1 MSSEVTNSSIKNN
14 LHQVTYQDLIMF
26 KEDWLKE
33 LRNYKSKISNSV
45 SVELEKYSGLLEKS
59 NQNLNYYEKDKSL
72 FMSKIDFVQEKEKL
86 FTEVINKTNQLRNEV
101 MINQLHISNCRK
113 DIDNSCYKYDK
124 AISDNLLVPGIIGKS
139 CKFQNLKEYI
149 IYNKEEMNNAFSGNR
164 QNAAELNLLKRKLD
178 ANTGQLDTK
187 IKSLEYRLSNFIA
200 TRYHE
205 LDDKFDRLYEE
216 LNKRM
221 NSLLHEVNSNIEERK
236 NELARLKN
244 FVFEENTKN
253 IESVKGI
260 KNDMINEFGEMKK
273 NFKKI
278 KKNIVSLTNLLM
290 GRTQNMNRQLVV
302 TNFNNMMLELF
313 REFSLEEGF
322 EIKKPDIILPTK
334 TFRRS
339 VKPSGESCIKQY
351 IEGKITANDP
361 KFLGEK
367 GSIKRK
373 KSFQLNDK
381 MLLGFNKDEAQH
393 TIGANNNNNN
403 IKNGS
408 PTVNKSFK
416 SRLSQVIT
424 FNPNL
429 LENKNKGFT
438 EPKHEKKE
446 DKIIANKDLSFFK
459 IESFSNTV
467 ISKNKSITN
476 YSNINKNENNNEII
490 HEEDSNKYN
499 SSKSINNSFEIKNEN
514 RKPYFNIVKQK
525 GLNLNLTPKPKF
537 VKKNIS
543 LKVENNNFN
552 IYSTIKDN
560 KIIEFSENSS
570 SSLNLENSK
579 EIKNKDYSTNSPNK
593 SKPKTAYKKSIS
605 KSHKYS
611 DELSYNNEY
620 KVIEPISENN
630 IAIINTISKSIKNTE
645 IKNKEEE
652 KKSIIN
658 KNIQNIEIEK
668 SNEYDTNLS
677 KNNYT
682 IQNAGIIKIFKNDT
696 KDKDTNE
703 NKEEVKQ
710 DSFSIKDNKKKQLT
724 LVLKSEN
731 TENFNII
738 DKKNINK
745 TISNNFR
752 NSFTQ
757 LIRRDVDDKKTSFN
771 KTIMG
776 PKLNLKKCQESTKI
790 KEINSNDNNFNS
802 LMSKTKYGRFHATS
816 DKAVTTIPRINSPNV
831 IRSQKSKEDKKIIVS
846 SNGENLINSKYS
858 NNTSKTI
865 FRDLTRNHILNNI
878 EERGQLTTF
887 EKQKITS
894 NKSKYFNNNEI
905 RQKIKSGSKLKQSKL
920 KENEDLDD
928 IFLSKD
934 YIKSTRYVKDEEIID
949 KPLLLDMNVFNIE
962 KKKGNLENR
971 LTELEYFTKKKLDE
985 LVKEIKIFIP
995 IHFNSYIKNYSVN
1008 KKN

>member
-1 MSSEVTNSSIKNN
+1 MSNEVSNLSIKNN
-14 LHQVTYQDLIMF
+14 LHQVTYQDLIIF

-33 LRNYKSKISNSV
+33 LRNYKTKISNSV
-45 SVELEKYSGLLEKS
+45 NVEFEKYSGLLEKS
-59 NQNLNYYEKDKSL
+59 NQNLNYYEKDKST

-86 FTEVINKTNQLRNEV
+86 FEEVIDKTNVLKNEI
-101 MINQLHISNCRK
+101 MIDQLHISNCRK

-124 AISDNLLVPGIIGKS
+124 VIADNLIVPGIIGKS

-149 IYNKEEMNNAFSGNR
+149 IYNKEEMNNAFAGNR
-164 QNAAELNLLKRKLD
+164 QNAAELNLLKKKVD
-178 ANTGQLDTK
+178 ANTGQLNTK
-187 IKSLEYRLSNFIA
+187 ITSLEYRLSNFIA

-236 NELARLKN
+236 NELAKLKN

-260 KNDMINEFGEMKK
+260 KDDMINEFGEMKK

-290 GRTQNMNRQLVV
+290 GRTQNMNRQLVI

-322 EIKKPDIILPTK
+322 EFKKMDNILPSK
-334 TFRRS
+334 TLRKS
-339 VKPSGESCIKQY
+339 VKPTGESCIKQY
-351 IEGKITANDP
+351 IEGKITVSDA
-361 KFLGEK
+361 EK
-367 GSIKRK
+367 GGIKRK

-381 MLLGFNKDEAQH
+381 MLLGFNKEEAQLSV
-393 TIGANNNNNN
+393 AANNNN
-403 IKNGS
+403 IKIES
-408 PTVNKSFK
+408 PKVNKSFK

-424 FNPNL
+424 FNPNF
-429 LENKNKGFT
+429 LEKKAKGYS
-438 EPKHEKKE
+438 EPRKEKKE
-446 DKIIANKDLSFFK
+446 DKIIANKDVSLFK
-459 IESFSNTV
+459 IESFNNSITNKN
-467 ISKNKSITN
+467 KNKSIIN
-476 YSNINKNENNNEII
+476 YSNKNKKADNNEII
-490 HEEDSNKYN
+490 NEEDSNKYN
-499 SSKSINNSFEIKNEN
+499 SSKSNNNSFEIKNEN
-514 RKPYFNIVKQK
+514 RKSYFNIVKQK
-525 GLNLNLTPKPKF
+525 GLNLTPKPKIS
-537 VKKNIS
+537 KKNTA

-552 IYSTIKDN
+552 IYSIEKNN

-570 SSLNLENSK
+570 SSLKLENSS
-579 EIKNKDYSTNSPNK
+579 EIKDRKYSINSQNK

-620 KVIEPISENN
+620 KGNVPISENN
-630 IAIINTISKSIKNTE
+630 ITID
-645 IKNKEEE
+645 NKI
-652 KKSIIN
+652 S
-658 KNIQNIEIEK
+658 KNIQNIEIKNKEKENKSIENKIIQNIENEK
-668 SNEYDTNLS
+668 SNEYDNNIS
-677 KNNYT
+677 KNNYI
-682 IQNAGIIKIFKNDT
+682 IQNTEKVKIIKKFI
-696 KDKDTNE
+696 KDKATNE
-703 NKEEVKQ
+703 NKEETKQ
-710 DSFSIKDNKKKQLT
+710 NMPIQKKQIT

-745 TISNNFR
+745 TVSNNFR
-752 NSFTQ
+752 NSFSQ
-757 LIRRDVDDKKTSFN
+757 LRKEMDDKLSSFQ
-771 KTIMG
+771 KAAKG
-776 PKLNLKKCQESTKI
+776 SKLNLKKCQDSTKI
-790 KEINSNDNNFNS
+790 KEIINNNDNNFNT

-816 DKAVTTIPRINSPNV
+816 DKGVTTIIPRINSPN
-831 IRSQKSKEDKKIIVS
+831 IIKSQKNREENKLIIS
-846 SNGENLINSKYS
+846 SNGDNLINSKYS
-858 NNTSKTI
+858 NNAPKTI
-865 FRDLTRNHILNNI
+865 FKELTRNHILNNI
-878 EERGQLTTF
+878 EERGQLTSF
-887 EKQKITS
+887 EKQKIAS
-894 NKSKYFNNNEI
+894 NKNNYFNNTEI
-905 RQKIKSGSKLKQSKL
+905 RQKIKSGSKSTQSKL
-920 KENEDLDD
+920 KGNEDIDD
-928 IFLSKD
+928 IYLSKD

-971 LTELEYFTKKKLDE
+971 LMELEYFTKKKLDE

>member
-1 MSSEVTNSSIKNN
+1 MSNEVSNSSIKNN
-14 LHQVTYQDLIMF
+14 LHQVTYQDLIIF

-45 SVELEKYSGLLEKS
+45 NIEFEKYSGLLEKS

-86 FTEVINKTNQLRNEV
+86 FTEVINKTNELRNEV
-101 MINQLHISNCRK
+101 MVNQLHISNCRR

-124 AISDNLLVPGIIGKS
+124 AIADNLLVPGIIGKS
-139 CKFQNLKEYI
+139 CRFQNLKEYI
-149 IYNKEEMNNAFSGNR
+149 TYNKDEMNNAFSGNR
-164 QNAAELNLLKRKLD
+164 QNATELNLLKRKVET
-178 ANTGQLDTK
+178 NTGQLDTK

-221 NSLLHEVNSNIEERK
+221 NSLLHDVNSNIEERK

-260 KNDMINEFGEMKK
+260 KNDLINEFGEIKK

-290 GRTQNMNRQLVV
+290 GRTQNMNRQFVI

-322 EIKKPDIILPTK
+322 EIKKTDSILPAK
-334 TFRRS
+334 TFRKS
-339 VKPSGESCIKQY
+339 VKPSGESFIKQY
-351 IEGKITANDP
+351 IEGKISANDP

-381 MLLGFNKDEAQH
+381 MLLGFNKEEAQH
-393 TIGANNNNNN
+393 TVAASNNN
-403 IKNGS
+403 INKIIAES
-408 PTVNKSFK
+408 PKVNKSFR
-416 SRLSQVIT
+416 SRLTQVIT
-424 FNPNL
+424 FNPNI
-429 LENKNKGFT
+429 LEKHNKGFT
-438 EPKHEKKE
+438 EPKKKKKE
-446 DKIIANKDLSFFK
+446 DKIIANKDVRLFK
-459 IESFSNTV
+459 IESFNNT
-467 ISKNKSITN
+467 IMSKNKSKSKIN
-476 YSNINKNENNNEII
+476 YSNKNKNADNNEVI

-514 RKPYFNIVKQK
+514 RKSSFNIVKQK
-525 GLNLNLTPKPKF
+525 GVNLTPRPKI

-552 IYSTIKDN
+552 IYSSLKDN

-570 SSLNLENSK
+570 SSLKLENST
-579 EIKNKDYSTNSPNK
+579 EIKDKNYFINSPNN
-593 SKPKTAYKKSIS
+593 SKPKTAYKKSLS
-605 KSHKYS
+605 KYHKYS

-620 KVIEPISENN
+620 KGNEPIFENN
-630 IAIINTISKSIKNTE
+630 IVIVDTISKDIRDTK

-652 KKSIIN
+652 NESVTS
-658 KNIQNIEIEK
+658 KNIQNIENEK
-668 SNEYDTNLS
+668 NNEYDTNLS

-682 IQNAGIIKIFKNDT
+682 IQNAGKFKIIKNET

-710 DSFSIKDNKKKQLT
+710 NNLNIKDNKKKQLT

-738 DKKNINK
+738 DKVNINK
-745 TISNNFR
+745 TVSNDFR

-757 LIRRDVDDKKTSFN
+757 LIRKDKDDKISSFN
-771 KTIMG
+771 KITMST
-776 PKLNLKKCQESTKI
+776 KLNLKKCLDSTKI
-790 KEINSNDNNFNS
+790 MNSNDNNFNN
-802 LMSKTKYGRFHATS
+802 LMSKTKYSKFKSTS

-831 IRSQKSKEDKKIIVS
+831 IRSLKNKEDNKVTIS
-846 SNGENLINSKYS
+846 SNGDNLINTKYS
-858 NNTSKTI
+858 INAPKTI
-865 FRDLTRNHILNNI
+865 FKDLKRNHILNNM
-878 EERGQLTTF
+878 EERGQLTSF

-894 NKSKYFNNNEI
+894 NKNKYFNNNEI
-905 RQKIKSGSKLKQSKL
+905 RQKLKSSSKPKQSKL
-920 KENEDLDD
+920 KVNEDLDD

-949 KPLLLDMNVFNIE
+949 RPLLLDMNVFNVE

-971 LTELEYFTKKKLDE
+971 LMELEYFTKKKLDE